1 MILGRRW
8 CEVSGKLVVSFLGW
22 ERSRIPLAI
31 GCFLSNVHKFL
42 KPQNG
47 VEGPL
52 RTFGLE
58 IKGFW
63 AKKPEALER
72 PERKRKDS
80 RHRGSQM
87 LAQSHEILTE

>member
-8 CEVSGKLVVSFLGW
+8 CEGSGKLVVSFLG
-22 ERSRIPLAI
+22 RRARILLAV

-42 KPQNG
+42 KSQNG
-47 VEGPL
+47 VEDPL

-58 IKGFW
+58 IKGSW

-87 LAQSHEILTE
+87 LAQSHEILAE